1 MLDKKILKNLSTDEI
16 LFGFW
21 GYWTSWIHR
30 CLEVET
36 DKEMV
41 KDFGSGFVTRLGCLV
56 VGLKDLSLNWLRHR
70 WLKCYIWESL
80 DKLNSRWLWSRNEQK
95 KKNNKKRR
103 KFLYNRKIHSIII
116 HNKVSLKTHIYD
128 KKPTISLYH
137 DEIAIHSKIHSSH
150 ESHLY
155 SHSWIMK
162 RLPRS
167 NNHFSIYNTKDRL
180 IFIIST

>member
-1 MLDKKILKNLSTDEI
+1 MIISLKNLSTDEI

-30 CLEVET
+30 CLEVER

-56 VGLKDLSLNWLRHR
+56 VGLKDLSLNWLGHR

-80 DKLNSRWLWSRNEQK
+80 AFGQVKFTMIVIKKWKK
-95 KKNNKKRR
+95 KKNNKKRK
-103 KFLYNRKIHSIII
+103 KFLYSRKIHSIII
-116 HNKVSLKTHIYD
+116 QNKVSMKIHIYD

-137 DEIAIHSKIHSSH
+137 DEIAIHS
-150 ESHLY
+150 
-155 SHSWIMK
+155 
-162 RLPRS
+162 
-167 NNHFSIYNTKDRL
+167 FKDTFQSRKPL
-180 IFIIST
+180 IFSFMNHETFATFK